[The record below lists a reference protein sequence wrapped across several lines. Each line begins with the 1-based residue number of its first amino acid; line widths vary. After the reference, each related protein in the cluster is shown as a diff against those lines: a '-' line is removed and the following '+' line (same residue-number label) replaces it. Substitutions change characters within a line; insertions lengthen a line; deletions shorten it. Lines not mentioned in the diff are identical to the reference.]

1 MYIETVPSEYGSY
14 VTASLTTTKY
24 IINQLIA
31 TRLQ

>member
-1 MYIETVPSEYGSY
+1 MNIEIAPSEDGSIA
-14 VTASLTTTKY
+14 TAFLARAKY